1 MPRPTAS
8 RAFWPLALVLLA
20 LALLARLP
28 WLLKADKFLDAD
40 HAVWGLMAR
49 HIAQGL
55 HWPIYMYGQGYM
67 GAGEAYVLAP
77 AFALWG
83 SSAWVMGLTMSGL
96 FLLALLLNAVLIRR
110 LAGTG
115 LALGALLLAAL
126 APPFFIRLSLLS
138 YGGYVAVPLLGVL
151 FWLVWSRGFILPPAP
166 QAGRG
171 GWRLWL
177 LAALAALGWWT
188 WPVFWFFV
196 LPCALWHLAALG
208 RALGQASLPVRE
220 AAGPRWPAAAS
231 RVVLGLGAAYLAYAL
246 AVWLA
251 GASLAWRVGGRL
263 LLSTDPHLAARQDIP
278 AALALLLLAWMLRRW
293 PRLGREGL
301 GRLWR
306 TGRAHWLGLAALA
319 GGLAVKHL
327 VDLAHGLSP
336 LAAWGAYVPPIQL
349 AGPGRML
356 ANLELLWTQLL
367 PRAWTPHAPLDL
379 PWLGRLLALA
389 VVAACLGVALAAWR
403 GARREGREAWLR
415 AHWLPAACAC
425 SHLALLAVLIFS
437 TAAVDRFSV
446 RYLAVSIVWWPL
458 LLAWGV
464 QSLWKRA
471 RWAGAL
477 AGAGVAGVLGAAVL
491 AVTLHPAAWDAA
503 SWREHYAPV
512 IRLMEREGVRHGW
525 ADYWE
530 ACKLSFLSGERYIF
544 SPREEFPDNQVR
556 YPPYQRQV
564 ERASKK
570 IYLFRRGV
578 DDNARRK
585 VLQGLAAR
593 GVPFRQE
600 DLGFWR
606 AVVVGDGS

>member
-1 MPRPTAS
+1 
-8 RAFWPLALVLLA
+8 LA

-49 HIAQGL
+49 HIVQGL

-67 GAGEAYVLAP
+67 GAGEAYLLAP
-77 AFALWG
+77 VFALWG
-83 SSAWVMGLTMSGL
+83 SSPWVMGLAISGL
-96 FLLALLLNAVLIRR
+96 FLLTLLLSAMLIRR

-115 LALGALLLAAL
+115 LALGALVLATL

-138 YGGYVAVPLLGVL
+138 YGGYVTVPLLGVL
-151 FWLVWSRGFILPPAP
+151 FWLVWSRAFILAP
-166 QAGRG
+166 GLQAGRG

-188 WPVFWFFV
+188 WPVFWFFI

-208 RALGQASLPVRE
+208 RALRQVSLPVRE
-220 AAGPRWPAAAS
+220 AVGPRWLAVAS
-231 RVVLGLGAAYLAYAL
+231 KAGLGLGAAYLAYAL
-246 AVWLA
+246 AVWLG
-251 GASLAWRVGGRL
+251 GASFAWRVGGRL
-263 LLSTDPHLAARQDIP
+263 LLSTDPHLAVRQDLP
-278 AALALLLLAWMLRRW
+278 AALALLLLAWALRRW

-301 GRLWR
+301 GRWWQA
-306 TGRAHWLGLAALA
+306 GRAHWLGLAAMA

-327 VDLAHGLSP
+327 AGMAHGLSR
-336 LAAWGAYVPPIQL
+336 LAAWGDHVPPIQL
-349 AGPGRML
+349 ASPSRML
-356 ANLELLWTQLL
+356 SNLELLWTQLL
-367 PRAWTPHAPLDL
+367 PRAWVPHAPFDHL
-379 PWLGRLLALA
+379 WLGRLLALA
-389 VVAACLGVALAAWR
+389 VVAACLGVALDAWR
-403 GARREGREAWLR
+403 GARREGRDAWLR

-425 SHLALLAVLIFS
+425 SQLALLAVLIFG

-464 QSLWKRA
+464 RSLWRRV

-491 AVTLHPAAWDAA
+491 AVALHPAAWATT

-512 IRLMEREGVRHGW
+512 IQLMEKEGVRHGW

-530 ACKLSFLSGERYIF
+530 AYKLSFLSGERYIF
-544 SPREEFPDNQVR
+544 SPREEFPDGQVR
-556 YPPYQRQV
+556 YSPYQRRV
-564 ERASKK
+564 ERAFKK

-578 DDNARRK
+578 DDGARRK
-585 VLQGLAAR
+585 VLQRLAAR
-593 GVPFRQE
+593 GVPFRQK
-600 DLGFWR
+600 DLGRWR
-606 AVVVGDGS
+606 AVLVGAGS